1 MNVEKKATIFFSETR
16 EQVKV
21 FLCLSRR
28 PECDAF
34 EAECVYVQIHNLY
47 LLTSDLIC
55 WDLEPDLN
63 LWVHVVL
70 EH

>member
-55 WDLEPDLN
+55 
-63 LWVHVVL
+63 
-70 EH
+70 

>member
-28 PECDAF
+28 PEFDAF

-55 WDLEPDLN
+55 
-63 LWVHVVL
+63 
-70 EH
+70 